1 MNTRLLIRLVFVCLW
16 LSSCSIPGF
25 EQSSITETPP
35 KDVASESPTAT
46 TTSESPVS
54 TPQATAVV
62 PTNTPELPLLPTLT
76 PLPDVWYALQA
87 GTPLAT
93 FNTVH
98 EAAGCSWLGVGG
110 QVFGTDYA
118 PILGVNILAGGTLE
132 GYQVG
137 GMGTTGMETNIGEG
151 GYEITLADHPVDSTG
166 TVWVQVVN
174 DGGEPLSEKI
184 SFDTMNNCEANFI
197 LINFVRYQPALTPG
211 YEWTVYLPVILHRS
225 NLQGMVIP

>member
-1 MNTRLLIRLVFVCLW
+1 MNIRLLIRLVFVCLW
-16 LSSCSIPGF
+16 LTSCSIPGF
-25 EQSSITETPP
+25 EQSPITETPP
-35 KDVASESPTAT
+35 KVVDSESPTAT
-46 TTSESPVS
+46 TTVESPVA

-62 PTNTPELPLLPTLT
+62 PTNTPELPLFPTLT
-76 PLPDVWYALQA
+76 PLPDVWYAPQA

-110 QVFGTDYA
+110 QVFGPDSA
-118 PILGVNILAGGTLE
+118 PILGLNIMAGGTLS

-137 GMGTTGMETNIGEG
+137 GLGTTGMETNIGEG

-174 DGGEPLSEKI
+174 DVGEPLSEKI

-197 LINFVRYQPALTPG
+197 LINFVRYQPVLSPG
-211 YEWTVYLPVILHRS
+211 NEWTSYLPVILHRT
-225 NLQGMVIP
+225 NLQGMFVP